1 MFFASFKTERYC
13 LARYKLFGKTLL
25 HMIPLS
31 FWKMLLKKL
40 QYFGYLTWRA
50 DSLGKTLMLGKTEG
64 RRRRWQ
70 RTRWLD
76 GMTDSM
82 DMSCSKLWETVKD
95 REAWCTALHGVSKSW
110 TQLSD
115 WTTTNFNTTWVHWV
129 QNFWNMLL
137 EHRWFSSQFEF
148 QIKCLSG

>member
-1 MFFASFKTERYC
+1 MFFAPFKTEGYC
-13 LARYKLFGKTLL
+13 LAQYKSFGKTLL

-40 QYFGYLTWRA
+40 QYFGDLTGRA
-50 DSLGKTLMLGKTEG
+50 DSLKKTPMLGKIEG

-70 RTRWLD
+70 QRTGWLD

-82 DMSCSKLWETVKD
+82 EISFNKLWEVVKD
-95 REAWCTALHGVSKSW
+95 KEAWCTAVNGVSKSR

-115 WTTTNFNTTWVHWV
+115 WTTNFNTTWVHWV

-137 EHRWFSSQFEF
+137 EQRGFSNS
-148 QIKCLSG
+148 LNSR